1 MFYYKCQ
8 YFTIKLYN
16 MLPQK
21 QDDINTW
28 SSAGLH
34 QVYNP
39 HYSFVIRDRHN
50 NSVLG
55 NNINFCISNIKDI
68 RSILMHIV
76 FISIFSIK
84 TSFCR
89 VQHLAPN

>member
-1 MFYYKCQ
+1 
-8 YFTIKLYN
+8 

-76 FISIFSIK
+76 FISIFFQSKHRFAGSNI
-84 TSFCR
+84 FN
-89 VQHLAPN
+89 LAPN